1 MLNPEIVIAVACL
14 KLNAYKL
21 YPLDRQVRE
30 AYFSKNML
38 KFLAEQNL
46 STNIDQNE
54 LISHVLETNLP
65 NKWKSIHSGG
75 YAAGSMFI
83 HLLAMKYEKK
93 NVSIERA
100 KYMFQEWNL
109 KADKEALKEY
119 KTRGTTRSLNTAWS
133 DFKMVAH
140 LWAVDILEME
150 NDITIFSYPELV
162 DDPKLGIINN
172 PKLTTKQKFDL
183 DSRLFIACVKNM
195 ERQYKNLNLNI
206 DFWELPNFTVG
217 YFFNTGKTEWNEQNK
232 DIFSRYTYVRGL

>member
-1 MLNPEIVIAVACL
+1 MIINFTDAMLNPEIVIAVACL

-93 NVSIERA
+93 
-100 KYMFQEWNL
+100 
-109 KADKEALKEY
+109 
-119 KTRGTTRSLNTAWS
+119 TC
-133 DFKMVAH
+133 
-140 LWAVDILEME
+140 
-150 NDITIFSYPELV
+150 
-162 DDPKLGIINN
+162 
-172 PKLTTKQKFDL
+172 
-183 DSRLFIACVKNM
+183 RLS
-195 ERQYKNLNLNI
+195 ELNI
-206 DFWELPNFTVG
+206 C
-217 YFFNTGKTEWNEQNK
+217 
-232 DIFSRYTYVRGL
+232 SRSGI